1 MSQDKTPKLQT
12 IDPAAEQML
21 KRAATLGYGTAFSRA
36 AKMQPCPIGESGAC
50 CSVCDMGPCR
60 LVAPKGQP
68 LPTGVCGAT
77 IDTVTA
83 RNVARHVAAGTAAH
97 SDHGR
102 DLMFTL
108 LAVTEKH
115 AQGYEIRDPAKLR
128 TIAAYFGVKTD
139 GRSVN
144 DIAKEVAEK
153 GLADFGKQKGELLYV
168 GRAPKKRQEI
178 WRKLGIVPRGIDR
191 EVVDILHRT
200 HMGDDQ
206 DAEHILLG
214 ALRTSL
220 ADGWGGSM
228 MATDLSDVMF
238 GTPSPLVSQVNLGVL
253 KNDQVNLVIHGHEPT
268 LSEMIVKAAFEPELV
283 EYAKSKGAAG
293 INLCGICCTSNETLM
308 RQGVPSAGNFLNQE
322 LAIMTGAV
330 DAMIVDVQ
338 CIMQSLSALSQ
349 KFHTKFITTSSKVK
363 IEGGTHIEFDEEH
376 AYDIAKQIIRTAI
389 ENYPNR
395 GAVEIPQELCDCVP
409 GFSHEY
415 IRYMQG
421 GVFRGS
427 FRPLND
433 AVMSGRLRGVAGVVG
448 CNNPRTPQDAAH
460 NSIVREL
467 LKNDVLVVQ
476 TGCGALANA
485 KYGLL
490 TGEAAME
497 YAGPGL
503 REVCEA
509 IGIPP
514 VLHMGSCVD
523 NTRILTVLTEMA
535 SEGGLGDDISDIPG
549 VGIAPEW
556 MSEKALAIGAYF
568 AASGVYVL
576 FGVNAP
582 TAASENVVRIMSE
595 GWEKTVGGKMEFVPD
610 PDEIVAR
617 SLKHIDAKRAAL
629 KLPAYDPAKW
639 GQSGDDRIQEL
650 ITRRAAEQDE
660 DRKQALYG
668 WIHAHAEEHAHVHE
682 HFPVDTAA
690 LN

>member
-1 MSQDKTPKLQT
+1 MPRETAPKVRT
-12 IDPAAEQML
+12 IDPAAEQVL
-21 KRAATLGYGTAFSRA
+21 KRADQLGYSTAFSRV
-36 AKMQPCPIGESGAC
+36 AKMAPCPIGESGAC
-50 CSVCDMGPCR
+50 CSICDMGPCR
-60 LVAPKGQP
+60 LVAGKGQP
-68 LPTGVCGAT
+68 LPTGICGAT

-83 RNVARHVAAGTAAH
+83 RNMARHIAAGTAAH

-102 DLMFTL
+102 DLFFTL
-108 LAVTEKH
+108 QAIAKDE
-115 AQGYEIRDPAKLR
+115 AQGYEIRDPAKLK
-128 TIAAYFGVKTD
+128 TIAAYYGVKAD
-139 GRSVN
+139 SRPIKE
-144 DIAKEVAEK
+144 IAGEIAER
-153 GLADFGKQKGELLYV
+153 GLADFGQQKGELLYV
-168 GRAPKKRQEI
+168 GRAPQKRQEL
-178 WRKLGIVPRGIDR
+178 WRQLGIAPRGIDR

-206 DAEHILLG
+206 DADHILLG
-214 ALRTSL
+214 GLRTAL

-228 MATDLSDVMF
+228 MATDISDVLF

-253 KNDQVNLVIHGHEPT
+253 KMDEVNLVIHGHEPT
-268 LSEMIVKAAFEPELV
+268 LSEMIVKAADDPELI
-283 EYAKSKGAAG
+283 EYAKSKGAKG

-322 LAIMTGAV
+322 LAIITGAV
-330 DAMIVDVQ
+330 EAMIVDVQ
-338 CIMQSLSALSQ
+338 CIMQSLSDLT
-349 KFHTKFITTSSKVK
+349 KRFHTKFITTSSKVK
-363 IEGGTHIEFDEEH
+363 ISGGIHIEFEEH
-376 AYDIAKQIIRTAI
+376 RAYDIAKEIVRLAI
-389 ENYPNR
+389 DNFPNR
-395 GAVEIPQELCDCVP
+395 GQAQIPEICEDCVP

-433 AVMSGRLRGVAGVVG
+433 AIMAGRLRGVAGVVG
-448 CNNPRTPQDAAH
+448 CNNPRTTQDAAH
-460 NSIVREL
+460 NYIVKEL

-490 TGEAAME
+490 TGEAALE

-535 SEGGLGDDISDIPG
+535 SEGGLGEDISDIPG

-568 AASGVYVL
+568 AASGAYVI

-582 TAASENVVRIMSE
+582 TEASENVQRIMSE
-595 GWEKTVGGKMEFVPD
+595 GWEKIVGGKMEFVPD
-610 PDEIVAR
+610 SAEIVKR
-617 SLKHIDAKRAAL
+617 SLAHIDAKRAAL
-629 KLPAYDPAKW
+629 KLPAYDATKW
-639 GQSGDDRIQEL
+639 GKSGDTRMQEL
-650 ITRRAAEQDE
+650 LAKKEAERRAA
-660 DRKQALYG
+660 LYG
-668 WIHAHAEEHAHVHE
+668 FIHAHDHEHEHEHA
-682 HFPVDTAA
+682 
-690 LN
+690 